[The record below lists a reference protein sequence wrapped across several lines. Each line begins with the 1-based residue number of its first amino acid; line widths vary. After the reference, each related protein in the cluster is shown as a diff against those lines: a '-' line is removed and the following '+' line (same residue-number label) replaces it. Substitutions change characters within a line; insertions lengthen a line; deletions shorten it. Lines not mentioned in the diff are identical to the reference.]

1 LIFPSSHFESGKD
14 KTFQGSEQMREKQ
27 NKVAGL
33 MWIVHDQRVTNYIL
47 SLWYGT
53 FPREDFFWLY
63 LQDLMLIII
72 ANLFLGGQ
80 VDLNE

>member
-1 LIFPSSHFESGKD
+1 
-14 KTFQGSEQMREKQ
+14 
-27 NKVAGL
+27 
-33 MWIVHDQRVTNYIL
+33 MWIVHDQRDTDYIL